1 VPPANQVQKG
11 NGQIRK
17 CEGEVNSNFEQ
28 AKHSP
33 PNPQQVIHVSFP
45 FNRPDPLNFF
55 LLKPRNVLLTPF
67 DGATYFTALLHL

>member
-1 VPPANQVQKG
+1 VQKG

-17 CEGEVNSNFEQ
+17 CEGEVNNNFEQ

-33 PNPQQVIHVSFP
+33 P
-45 FNRPDPLNFF
+45 NRPDPLNFF